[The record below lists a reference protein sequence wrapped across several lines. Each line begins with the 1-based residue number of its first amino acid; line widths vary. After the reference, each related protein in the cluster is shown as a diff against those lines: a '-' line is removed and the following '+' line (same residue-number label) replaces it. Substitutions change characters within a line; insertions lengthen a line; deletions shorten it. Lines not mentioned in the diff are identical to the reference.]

1 MTSTNGQQYWLSETA
16 EEPLVITSFDADND
30 VLVLPYPQLSRSDLD
45 LVQEGADTAIRVDG
59 ARIGRGSGTVTLATL
74 VNTPVYDVHPVPLL
88 EAFYAALAT
97 GDMDGLIDRVSD
109 DVLWEA
115 SGPTDLLPWSGAWSG
130 KTGVLEFFGRLHEHV
145 TSLSWQPKQ
154 YVAQGNTVAVI
165 LTQSGTSVTSGAHF
179 SGDIVHWITV
189 RNGQISQL
197 QFYLDTF
204 PIVEAM
210 AGGRP
215 FTIGAADKPDQHY
228 VARPLAATRSTDSIL
243 LDPSLLETPPQTVL
257 TVRAMYAALQ
267 GLNVPEVRKVFA
279 PDVVW
284 DIFGA
289 PDLLSWA
296 GERHGPDEAAESASQ
311 ILATM
316 HFDHFK
322 PTRMIYQGN
331 TAAIVIDEGGTSLAT
346 VVPFKTSVVHIVVAN
361 DEGKVVLFR
370 NYINTSWIVEAFLGG
385 RPYSVP
391 ALPS

>member
-1 MTSTNGQQYWLSETA
+1 MTTTNGQQYWLSETA
-16 EEPLVITSFDADND
+16 EQPLVIADFQADDD
-30 VLVLPYPQLSRSDLD
+30 VLVLPYPNLSRSDLE
-45 LVQEGADTAIRVDG
+45 LVQEGTDTVIRVNG
-59 ARIGRGSGTVTLATL
+59 SLIGRGDEPVTLAVL
-74 VNTPVYDVHPVPLL
+74 SNTQVYDVNPVPLL
-88 EAFYAALAT
+88 QAFYAALSA
-97 GDMDGLIDRVSD
+97 GDLSGVLDRVAD
-109 DVLWEA
+109 DVTWQV
-115 SGPTDLLPWSGAWSG
+115 SGPTDLLPWSGEWTG
-130 KTGVLEFFGRLHEHV
+130 KQGVSDFYDRLREHV
-145 TSLSWQPKQ
+145 TSPNWEPKQ

-165 LTQSGTSVTSGAHF
+165 LTLSGTSIKSGVSF

-189 RNGQISQL
+189 RNGKISLL
-197 QFYLDTF
+197 QFYLDSF
-204 PIVEAM
+204 PIVVAV

-215 FTIGAADKPDQHY
+215 FTIGASDKPEPHY
-228 VARPLAATRSTDSIL
+228 VAKPLTSNRATDSIV
-243 LDPSLLETPPQTVL
+243 LDPALLENPPQTVH

-296 GERHGPDEAAESASQ
+296 GERNGPDAAAESANQ
-311 ILATM
+311 ILETM

-346 VVPFKTSVVHIVVAN
+346 GVPFKTSVVHIVVAN
-361 DEGKVVLFR
+361 EEGKVVLFR
-370 NYINTSWIVEAFLGG
+370 NYINTTWIVEAFLGG

-391 ALPS
+391 ALP

>member
-1 MTSTNGQQYWLSETA
+1 MITTNGQQYWLSETA
-16 EEPLVITSFDADND
+16 EQPLTVTDFQVDDD
-30 VLVLPYPQLSRSDLD
+30 VLVLPYPNLSRSDLN
-45 LVQEGADTAIRVDG
+45 LVQEGADTVIQVH
-59 ARIGRGSGTVTLATL
+59 GTLIDRNDELVTLASL
-74 VNTPVYDVHPVPLL
+74 SNTQVADLDPVPMLRD
-88 EAFYAALAT
+88 FYAALSA
-97 GDMDGLIDRVSD
+97 GDLKGVLDRVAD
-109 DVLWEA
+109 DVTWEV
-115 SGPTDLLPWSGAWSG
+115 SGPTDLLPWSGEW
-130 KTGVLEFFGRLHEHV
+130 TGPTSVSDFYDRFVEHV
-145 TSLSWQPKQ
+145 ISPGWEPKQ
-154 YVAQGNTVAVI
+154 YIAQGNTVAVI
-165 LTQSGTSVTSGAHF
+165 LTMSGTSAKSGVHF

-189 RNGQISQL
+189 RNGKISLL

-204 PIVEAM
+204 PIVEAF

-215 FTIGAADKPDQHY
+215 FTIEAADKPEQYY
-228 VARPLAATRSTDSIL
+228 VAKPIAASRTTDSIV
-243 LDPSLLETPPQTVL
+243 LDPALLENPPQTVH

-296 GERHGPDEAAESASQ
+296 GERNGPDSAAESANQ

-346 VVPFKTSVVHIVVAN
+346 GLPFKTSVVHIVVAN

-370 NYINTSWIVEAFLGG
+370 NYINTAWIVEAFLGG
-385 RPYSVP
+385 RPYSVS
-391 ALPS
+391 A